1 MTTPREGKVED
12 DGGPAFPCPRVTGQF
27 RDPGMSLRDWFAG
40 HALAGWLASFPSDE
54 HHPAQ
59 DQSTH
64 SCETVA
70 KFSYIMADAML
81 AHRSGED
88 SP

>member
-1 MTTPREGKVED
+1 MTTPHNVMAREAE

-40 HALAGWLASFPSDE
+40 QALIGMLASRAVYPASDWGGMADE
-54 HHPAQ
+54 AY
-59 DQSTH
+59 D
-64 SCETVA
+64 A
-70 KFSYIMADAML
+70 ADAML
-81 AHRSGED
+81 KKREG